1 MWFYCRMKIQ
11 GKNAVV
17 TGAAAGIGRAVAE
30 LLARRGAAVAVVDR
44 APTVERAAAEINRA
58 AGAQAARAFCGDVC
72 EAAFRDAVFAA
83 MESAGGPVRICVPAA
98 GILRDAL
105 AVRLDRDSGAAAL
118 YDAEVFRQVLEVN
131 LVHPVYWAM
140 RLLARIA
147 ESRAAAGRKKWQADE
162 DIEGVSVLIG
172 SISARGNRGQIAY
185 ACAKSGLAAAAK
197 TLNAEGM
204 FHGVQSKI
212 VHPGLVN
219 TAMLEQLPDGHFDAH
234 FKPQIP
240 LGRMLEPAEIAAAVA
255 VLIENPAISGPLW
268 ADAGLPPLA

>member
-1 MWFYCRMKIQ
+1 MQIQ
-11 GKNAVV
+11 GKTAVV
-17 TGAAAGIGRAVAE
+17 TGAAAGIGRAVADM
-30 LLARRGAAVAVVDR
+30 LARRGARVAVVDR
-44 APTVERAAAEINRA
+44 AAQVEQAAADINRA
-58 AGAQAARAFCGDVC
+58 AGAEVARAFCGDVC
-72 EAAFRDAVFAA
+72 DAEFRDGVFAA
-83 MESAGGPVRICVPAA
+83 MEAGGEPVRICVPAA

-105 AVRLDRDSGAAAL
+105 AVRVNRDSGAAEL

-140 RLLARIA
+140 QMLARIA
-147 ESRAAAGRKKWQADE
+147 EARAAAGRKKWQSDE
-162 DIEGVSVLIG
+162 SIQGVSVLIG
-172 SISARGNRGQIAY
+172 SISSRGNRGQISY
-185 ACAKSGLAAAAK
+185 ACAKSALSAAAK

-219 TAMLEQLPDGHFDAH
+219 TAMLAQLPGGHFDAH
-234 FKPQIP
+234 FKAQIP

-268 ADAGLPPLA
+268 ADAGLPPMA

>member
-1 MWFYCRMKIQ
+1 MQIQ

-17 TGAAAGIGRAVAE
+17 TGAAGGIGRAVAE
-30 LLARRGAAVAVVDR
+30 RLARGGARVAVVDR
-44 APTVERAAAEINRA
+44 AAAVERAADAINRA
-58 AGAQAARAFCGDVC
+58 AGRKVARAFCGDVC
-72 EAAFRDAVFAA
+72 AADFRAEVFAA
-83 MESAGGPVRICVPAA
+83 VAADGEPARICVPAA
-98 GILRDAL
+98 GILRDGL
-105 AVRLDRDSGAAAL
+105 AVKVERDSGAAAL

-131 LVHPVYWAM
+131 LVHPVYWALQM
-140 RLLARIA
+140 LAGVA
-147 ESRAAAGRKKWQADE
+147 EFRAAAGRKKWQADE
-162 DIEGVSVLIG
+162 GVQGVSVLIG
-172 SISARGNRGQIAY
+172 SISSRGNRGQISY

-240 LGRMLEPAEIAAAVA
+240 LGRMIEPAEIAAAVA

-268 ADAGLPPLA
+268 ADAGLPPMA